1 MTKPEELSM
10 SGAACELTG
19 QTAVVTGSSSG
30 IGRAIALELARGGA
44 DVLVHSRA
52 SRREAEEVA
61 GAIAALGRK
70 SHVVTC
76 DLAEQASH
84 EALVEQAWQ
93 WADSL
98 SRGGV
103 GIWINNAGAD
113 VLTGEAAQWSFDE
126 RLEYLWKVDLA
137 ACVRLSRLAG
147 ERMKVGAQAARAEHH
162 AERDDYGKREDDGGV
177 ILNVGW
183 SRAYSGMEG
192 DSGQMFAA
200 VKGAVTAFTMSLA
213 RTLAPQVRVD
223 CIAPGWIKTEWGQG
237 ASDRW
242 QQRAIADSLLARWG
256 TPDDVARVARF
267 LVSPAASF
275 ITAQIIAVDG
285 GQK

>member
-1 MTKPEELSM
+1 MSKESPMTKPESLSVNE
-10 SGAACELTG
+10 GARELTG
-19 QTAVVTGSSSG
+19 QAAVVTGSSSG

-61 GAIAALGRK
+61 AAITALGRRP
-70 SHVVTC
+70 HVITC
-76 DLAEQASH
+76 DLADPASH
-84 EALVEQAWQ
+84 EALVDQAWR

-98 SRGGV
+98 GRGGV

-113 VLTGEAAQWSFDE
+113 VLTGDAVNWSFDE
-126 RLEYLWKVDLA
+126 RLEYLWKVDVS
-137 ACVRLSRLAG
+137 ACVRLSRMAG
-147 ERMKVGAQAARAEHH
+147 GRMQTGAL
-162 AERDDYGKREDDGGV
+162 EDGASV
-177 ILNVGW
+177 ILNMGW
-183 SRAYSGMEG
+183 SRAFSGMEG

-200 VKGAVTAFTMSLA
+200 VKGAVAAFTMSLS
-213 RTLAPQVRVD
+213 RTIAPRVRVN
-223 CIAPGWIKTEWGQG
+223 CIAPGWIKTEWGEG
-237 ASDRW
+237 ASNRW
-242 QQRAIADSLLARWG
+242 QERAIADSLLARWG
-256 TPDDVARVARF
+256 TPDDVAQVARF